1 MEIVSRETLAKW
13 LFVEEE
19 YLNEFCNKNRLSF
32 SDDVKNN
39 LLNYAKWIWETNQVI
54 NLVSRKDEVN
64 ILRRHICHAFSINIL
79 FPEFK
84 PGYVLDLGTGGGI
97 PGVPFYFTT
106 QTDTLLVDSILK
118 KVNALQEMILI
129 NKFENIRAIRSRV
142 EELEINHSRK
152 IDSVITRG
160 VAPIN
165 TILEWTKELR
175 HNKKKFT
182 YVFLKGGFLEEEF
195 EPIPIPIK
203 KQMKDISV
211 QPISHFGSD
220 FIGEDKFVIKIEF

>member
-1 MEIVSRETLAKW
+1 MEIVSRETLGKW

-19 YLNEFCNKNRLSF
+19 YLNEFCDKNRLSF

-54 NLVSRKDEVN
+54 NLVSRKDEIN
-64 ILRRHICHAFSINIL
+64 ILRRHICHALSINIL

-84 PGYVLDLGTGGGI
+84 PSHVLDLGTGGGI
-97 PGVPFYFTT
+97 PGVPFYLTT
-106 QTDTLLVDSILK
+106 HTHTLLVDSIQK
-118 KVNALQEMILI
+118 KIAVLQEMILQ
-129 NKFENIRAIRSRV
+129 NKFANISAIRSRV
-142 EELEINHSRK
+142 EDSQFSQNKK
-152 IDSVITRG
+152 IDSIITRG

-165 TILEWTKELR
+165 TILEWTKDIR
-175 HNKKKFT
+175 HNKKKFN

-195 EPIPIPIK
+195 EPIPVPIK
-203 KQMKDISV
+203 RQMKDISV